1 MQMKTIFSF
10 IILAHF
16 SLFAFSQQGSKVA
29 HVLKGKV
36 INAESNQPVSYTNIG
51 LEGTL
56 YGTASDEE
64 GNFELKIPEDLESK
78 NIFFSAVGFQNR
90 QFPLT
95 ELFGKEFNIVKLR
108 PQSYDVGKIDVAGQ
122 NMVLIRILRMA
133 SENIRYN
140 YGAGPFNLHCD
151 LSVLQSRE
159 DSVLK
164 DVNAKV
170 LVYDKNGYSTPSP
183 ENAFRSRKYKVTK
196 PAGKED
202 YTFSS
207 AQLGIDELLNLDWV
221 RSASGI
227 LNPALLNDYTLK
239 LVSQPQIDG
248 KEYWEIGFI
257 QNKPTLEGSGDFYA
271 TLLDG
276 SIFINKED
284 YSVKSIAVKVQS
296 AQNNTQGRGLGISK
310 SNADFYSN
318 LNYVFIV
325 SYENLLVKK
334 IALSKQYI
342 YNNKEVA
349 ENSVL
354 TVNRAHANNVT
365 VLNSRNY
372 FAGE

>member
-1 MQMKTIFSF
+1 
-10 IILAHF
+10 
-16 SLFAFSQQGSKVA
+16 
-29 HVLKGKV
+29 
-36 INAESNQPVSYTNIG
+36 
-51 LEGTL
+51 
-56 YGTASDEE
+56 
-64 GNFELKIPEDLESK
+64 
-78 NIFFSAVGFQNR
+78 NR

-108 PQSYDVGKIDVAGQ
+108 PQSYDVDKVDVAGQ

-170 LVYDKNGYSTPSP
+170 LIYDKNGYSTPSP
-183 ENAFRSRKYKVTK
+183 ENAFLSRKYKVTK

-202 YTFSS
+202 YTFST

-239 LVSQPQIDG
+239 LESQPNIDG
-248 KEYWEIGFI
+248 KEYWEIGFV

-271 TLLDG
+271 TSLDG

-284 YSVKSIAVKVQS
+284 YSVKSIAVNVQS
-296 AQNNTQGRGLGISK
+296 AKNNTQGRGLGISK

-318 LNYVFIV
+318 VNYVSIV
-325 SYENLLVKK
+325 EYENLLLKK
-334 IALSKQYI
+334 ITLEKQYT
-342 YNNKEVA
+342 YKNKEVG
-349 ENSVL
+349 ERSTL
-354 TVNRAHANNVT
+354 SVNRAHANNIT

>member
-1 MQMKTIFSF
+1 MKMKTIFSF
-10 IILAHF
+10 IILAHL
-16 SLFAFSQQGSKVA
+16 SLITFAQQGSKVA

-108 PQSYDVGKIDVAGQ
+108 PQSYDVDKVDVAGQ

-170 LVYDKNGYSTPSP
+170 LIYDKNGYSTPSP
-183 ENAFRSRKYKVTK
+183 ENAFLSRKYKVTK

-202 YTFSS
+202 YTFY
-207 AQLGIDELLNLDWV
+207 
-221 RSASGI
+221 R
-227 LNPALLNDYTLK
+227 
-239 LVSQPQIDG
+239 
-248 KEYWEIGFI
+248 
-257 QNKPTLEGSGDFYA
+257 A
-271 TLLDG
+271 TG
-276 SIFINKED
+276 N
-284 YSVKSIAVKVQS
+284 
-296 AQNNTQGRGLGISK
+296 RR
-310 SNADFYSN
+310 
-318 LNYVFIV
+318 
-325 SYENLLVKK
+325 
-334 IALSKQYI
+334 
-342 YNNKEVA
+342 VA
-349 ENSVL
+349 
-354 TVNRAHANNVT
+354 
-365 VLNSRNY
+365 
-372 FAGE
+372 